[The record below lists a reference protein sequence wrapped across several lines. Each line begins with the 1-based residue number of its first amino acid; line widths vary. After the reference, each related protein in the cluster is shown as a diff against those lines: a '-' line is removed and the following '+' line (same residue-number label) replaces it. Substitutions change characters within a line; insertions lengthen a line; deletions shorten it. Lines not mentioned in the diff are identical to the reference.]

1 MNVLYYSNQ
10 CNNCKNVLSNI
21 SKWPSSQQIHFIC
34 IDSRVNENGKIFIVL
49 ENGKKMLMPENM
61 RQVPALLFLQSG
73 QMLFG
78 VENILNALKPKQQQ
92 EVAQATLNNMEPQ
105 EFSFEPSGGG
115 GSHFG
120 IVSDQYS
127 FLDMNETDLSAQG
140 DGGLRQLH
148 NYMTIH
154 DEVAYSTLQQPQQPQ
169 QRNQQQ
175 NQKNAYNPNQY

>member
-1 MNVLYYSNQ
+1 MSVLYYSNQ
-10 CNNCKNVLSNI
+10 CNNCKTVLSNV

-49 ENGKKMLMPENM
+49 ENGKKMLMPDNM
-61 RQVPALLFLQSG
+61 HQVPALLFLQSG

-92 EVAQATLNNMEPQ
+92 EVVQATMNNMEPQ
-105 EFSFEPSGGG
+105 EFSFGGS

-127 FLDMNETDLSAQG
+127 FLDMNDNDLSAQG
-140 DGGLRQLH
+140 DGGMRQLH

-154 DEVAYSTLQQPQQPQ
+154 DEAAYSTLQQPQPQ
-169 QRNQQQ
+169 QQIQRQQQQQQQQ
-175 NQKNAYNPNQY
+175 NKYNPNQY